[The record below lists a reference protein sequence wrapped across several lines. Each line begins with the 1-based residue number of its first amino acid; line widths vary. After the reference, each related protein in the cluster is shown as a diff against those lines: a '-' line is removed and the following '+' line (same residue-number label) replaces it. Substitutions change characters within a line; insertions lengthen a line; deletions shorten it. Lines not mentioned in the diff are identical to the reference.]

1 MKEIKTKPY
10 IITIA
15 TLNGLTD
22 YDSIGYGVN
31 EHYFFIER
39 PDGRRKM
46 INHDIIEEIDIEEH
60 NE

>member
-1 MKEIKTKPY
+1 MKENKPY

-46 INHDIIEEIDIEEH
+46 INHDIIER
-60 NE
+60 